1 MREMYF
7 AMKLLYGRGLAKK
20 TAIIT
25 DGRFSG
31 TNNGCFVGHISPE
44 AAEGGPIAAVRD
56 GDIITID
63 VENKRLDVD
72 LSPEELEARLKDWKR
87 PPQKELKGILAIYA
101 KLAASAAEGGMMK
114 V

>member
-1 MREMYF
+1 LQKRP
-7 AMKLLYGRGLAKK
+7 
-20 TAIIT
+20 TIIT

-63 VENKRLDVD
+63 VENKKLDVD

-87 PPQKELKGILAIYA
+87 PPQKELKGILGIYA
-101 KLAASAAEGGMMK
+101 KLGRLSSRRRNDEGLG
-114 V
+114 